1 MANSLMSILGNISGN
16 SNLLLQAFGAMM
28 RGESPQAFMQNLAQT
43 RPELRGIDL
52 NDINGSA
59 ERLCRERNVDPG
71 KLAEEIKAK
80 LPSGRG

>member
-28 RGESPQAFMQNLAQT
+28 RGESPQDFMRGLAQT

-52 NDINGSA
+52 SDINGA
-59 ERLCRERNVDPG
+59 ANKLCRERGVDPG
-71 KLAEEIKAK
+71 KLEAQIKRTFDNAK
-80 LPSGRG
+80 

>member
-28 RGESPQAFMQNLAQT
+28 RGESPQNFMRGLAQT

-52 NDINGSA
+52 NDINGA
-59 ERLCRERNVDPG
+59 ANKLCRERGVDQG
-71 KLAEEIKAK
+71 KLEAQIKRTFDSSK
-80 LPSGRG
+80 